1 MRPLTTFI
9 CWLLK
14 SPRSKRDA
22 GQEARRM
29 GLRLDWAEFYFNTIG
44 RMG

>member
-1 MRPLTTFI
+1 MGNLTAFI

-22 GQEARRM
+22 GLEARR
-29 GLRLDWAEFYFNTIG
+29 LKIRLDWAEFYFNTIG